1 MRQSGI
7 DLSSECTVA
16 ERLCIADAIRMLA
29 EGGNFLEIGTAA
41 GGTLKEIIKTVDS
54 VNLTAKFFV
63 LDPFTYFPNQLEKVH
78 QNLSNSKIDLERVE
92 FWIGTTDSQIENAL
106 EQGLSFKFIFIDGDH
121 KAYPVMNDLR
131 WMELLE
137 VGGLACFHDYCD
149 KFPGVAWSLD
159 HFLSKNDEFSMILEA
174 ETLRVIKRNG
184 EKLVPVNRLDLL
196 QSKAMQIYL
205 RLKRSISKRLLKQ

>member
-1 MRQSGI
+1 MA
-7 DLSSECTVA
+7 L
-16 ERLCIADAIRMLA
+16 LLA
-29 EGGNFLEIGTAA
+29 A
-41 GGTLKEIIKTVDS
+41 LKEIIKTVDS

-184 EKLVPVNRLDLL
+184 EKLVPVNRLDLC
-196 QSKAMQIYL
+196 K
-205 RLKRSISKRLLKQ
+205 

>member
-1 MRQSGI
+1 
-7 DLSSECTVA
+7 
-16 ERLCIADAIRMLA
+16 
-29 EGGNFLEIGTAA
+29 
-41 GGTLKEIIKTVDS
+41 
-54 VNLTAKFFV
+54 
-63 LDPFTYFPNQLEKVH
+63 
-78 QNLSNSKIDLERVE
+78 
-92 FWIGTTDSQIENAL
+92 
-106 EQGLSFKFIFIDGDH
+106 
-121 KAYPVMNDLR
+121 MNDLR